1 MNAEDK
7 VWLMNAICEVNHAV
21 LAPKFM
27 LKRENIDKI
36 IELRQQVGKEELNRN
51 IDELKKVL
59 GI

>member
-7 VWLMNAICEVNHAV
+7 VWLMNAICEVNHAN